1 MTFGRRRSGFGFIT
15 LAFLAISS
23 AQAGQPQV
31 IAGTPANQIADEVF
45 HRLLATPLG
54 NCAARPY
61 DVKIIEERH
70 PNAYIAGNGE
80 LVVTTGLA
88 EILGTNRG
96 AWAAVL
102 AHEIGHMV
110 IAPGTQKYLPRF
122 QAALET
128 AYFQNPAAHRDDDSN
143 GALRIVSTSRTK
155 QRELEADHV
164 GLMMMAEA
172 GYHPDFAIALYQQLQ
187 EILGDGPRFM
197 ADHPRWSER
206 EARLMKAR
214 GVAVAIFESRWPNA
228 ADSEGGVPPSI
239 NAKLIADDR
248 R

>member
-1 MTFGRRRSGFGFIT
+1 MRLRFGRSGLGFVAAT
-15 LAFLAISS
+15 FLAVS
-23 AQAGQPQV
+23 AALAGSPQV
-31 IAGTPANQIADEVF
+31 IVGTPANQIAGEVF
-45 HRLLATPLG
+45 HHLLSTPLG

-88 EILGTNRG
+88 EILGNSRG

-102 AHEIGHMV
+102 AHEIGHLV

-122 QAALET
+122 QAALEN
-128 AYFQNPAAHRDDDSN
+128 AYFQNPAASRDDQSN
-143 GALRIVSTSRTK
+143 SALRIISTSRAK

-164 GLMMMAEA
+164 GIMMMAEA
-172 GYHPDFAIALYQQLQ
+172 GYHPDFAIALYRQLQ
-187 EILGDGPRFM
+187 DLLGDGPRFM

-228 ADSEGGVPPSI
+228 AQSEGGIPPSV